1 MIASNSAGANAG
13 NMSLS
18 LDYTPND
25 PTVATS
31 VTPGN
36 KIDLRATA
44 PVSLAGTTTQEIVQE
59 IGSELRLTSTT
70 DIIAPTGWTVFYSTN
85 GNTWSDVAPTSPESW
100 ASLTHVKAK
109 GLVISEG
116 ADDSGRQIASADAA
130 AQPTAGSFPSTASA
144 SSGDGWDVF
153 FDDAGRIYN
162 IWHHNGTGSNQ
173 SIDCHL
179 RTGESC
185 GPTWPYLL
193 RSGTTP
199 AFTMHTSDQSAGWFD
214 SVEKKIWFPTVYTAS
229 GVNQVGFAC
238 IRADDITLTN
248 KWCGGS
254 AASAFISAGASQN
267 IPQNSCI
274 PTADST
280 GANFLYDCTGGL
292 AEVDGKL
299 YAWQV
304 ATGDL
309 ICIDIRLNGGA
320 GGACEAKGSMINPGS
335 ISFPNIPDAG
345 STGHRFKA
353 AVMEWGGR
361 VYGFAGARNLAVCV
375 EVATQ
380 EPCVGW
386 TTDGRTLSHAA
397 TRLFRLPSP
406 SGSIAGLCIHALN
419 TDPNCFDADGID
431 ITNTLT
437 SAFKAKLKSSYV
449 LDNDKYSNYN
459 PNYGSRIY
467 WGDTVWNGVGK
478 IYCWDFSTDSVC
490 ANWPSAGV
498 ADSNYQLTLDPSNP
512 NCLWSN
518 SHDSIIQTF
527 DARTGTESNCALP
540 APTVVFDAGAAVPR
554 MACSGEDALHSW
566 RSFALTTS
574 FSYTS
579 ATLTIKNSSGGAIT
593 GWTDVPIDN
602 DPVELSSLAVAD
614 SGLTPTFTVT
624 FVGREE
630 SGDVS
635 ARVTAVG
642 GAPQLCLTPVA
653 TLACVG
659 PTYDAG
665 LLGPRTATVTAT
677 GTAFA
682 SNGTGTPINAAT
694 QTVNIDATA
703 LSQCDGGS
711 ISGKALIGTTP
722 IVGALV
728 SLLDGSGN
736 PLNYPADWSD
746 PDFANQPITALTA
759 SDGTYSFPNLVFG
772 TYKVSFADTTAS
784 SVYTTTVTTAGT
796 GTTTDTG
803 APTALLSNLVTLKS
817 TTKAGVVNAVYA
829 STPVLTKRFDPT
841 TVAPGQSATLIFTIT
856 KADTLVKSGLGFVD
870 TLPSGLAFASSPNI
884 SSTCTTQGTASAV
897 SGVFSVTGF
906 GMGTAQS
913 SCIYQVSVVA
923 AASGSYTNDD
933 QNVTTTGLIENV
945 NATLIVPEVVA
956 GTFVCDST
964 LYFMKDRQL
973 FRQNPTS
980 TAISAIGL
988 ARTTAVIQ
996 GLGRN
1001 PNDGFLYGIVTVAGD
1016 GLTAGNIARIKS
1028 DGIAEDVGPISG
1040 VTTTVLQTVVGGDF
1054 DAQGNLVVKTG
1065 TKSPF
1070 YTINLSTRVAQAVT
1084 ITGTASSHGQ
1094 DLAFFDGKFYLNEGN
1109 DMFVVTQDEDL
1120 SWGSVSIR
1128 TNGSNSNS
1136 GEIWVNG
1143 FGELVYNVIKDTG
1156 TRGYFFAPSV
1166 EALPTSPSVTYK
1178 FDVKYNYLATD
1189 GASCNTIP
1197 KPNAF
1202 PDSTSGPMNT
1212 PQSTTLV
1219 GNDTVAFSIAGN
1231 SYPLNPAT
1239 VKLCDPETPAQVAPG
1254 CTATSVTVDDV
1265 GTYLVDASGFVTFTP
1280 VTGYT
1285 GTPDP
1290 IGYQVSDSQGNV
1302 GSSTYTP
1309 TVSNTIPIAYDDTST
1324 GDHDVNQLIDV
1335 LDNDLE
1341 GTTAPLDLTSVR
1353 LCSDLTSLEAS
1364 CTLTTLVVD
1373 GEGTYT
1379 VNTTTGVVTF
1389 DPLPT
1394 FSGVASPIKYVVEDT
1409 SDQITSAEIQVTVTA
1424 PPLPSATPDVSS
1436 GNYDTNQTISPL
1448 ANDNAGANTAPLSTS
1463 SLKLCGTNQ
1472 VAPDCVATSL
1482 VVSGVGTYTVNAGG
1496 TVTFDPLPTFV
1507 GTAPAINYQVSDLLD
1522 RVMTSTITPTVGT
1535 PPAPTASPNTS
1546 TGVYDTNQTINPLSN
1561 DSAGASSFPLVASSV
1576 KLCDPDSNP
1585 AEVSPNCSLTTLTI
1599 DGEGTYTVNPTTG
1612 VVTFN
1617 PLPTFTGTATAVNY
1631 QVKDSR
1637 DVAATS
1643 TITPT
1648 VTAPPAPVLSPDTSS
1663 GDYNLAQSKQ
1673 VLTNDTNVTA
1683 ELDETTV
1690 KLCAPFDVAP
1700 GCTLTTLPVAN
1711 QGTYEVD
1718 PITGEITFTPV
1729 ATFTGTATAVTYSV
1743 EDVLGVSAS
1752 TTYTP
1757 SVGPPPPP
1765 TASPNTSTGNYDTN
1779 QTISPLGNDAVTA
1792 TAFPLD
1798 ATTLKLCGA
1807 SETAPNCTLS
1817 TLTIAGEG
1825 TYTVNPDG
1833 TVTFDP
1839 LPTFRGTATTVNYQV
1854 SDTRGV
1860 TANSTIT
1867 ATVNPPAAPVLTADS
1882 TTGALNATQNSP
1894 VLTNDTNVDAPLDP
1908 TTVKLCKIDA
1918 PADVA
1923 PDCSL
1928 TTLTTSAGTYSVN
1941 PTTGAITF
1949 APVAGFVGTGT
1960 AVTYSV
1966 EDITGQKASITYTP
1980 TVIGVPTAQ
1989 DDVSSGKQGDVQTV
2003 NLLTNTPGLDSAA
2016 TGATLN
2022 AASVKL
2028 CGAGETPNNCT
2039 KTEVSVA
2046 GVGTYSVNSS
2056 GLMTFTPEPAYFG
2069 TPAPLS
2075 YTVSDNL
2082 GQKAT
2087 ADYTPSVFPAP
2098 NAVDDTSSGKQGAVQ
2113 AVSLISNDFAG
2124 FGSTL
2129 DPNAI
2134 TLCEPSV
2141 GQTPPDCT
2149 KTSVTI
2155 AGEGSYAI
2163 SASGEITFTP
2173 EATFVGVAT
2182 PLQYRLMDSSGQSD
2196 IASYTP
2202 TVVGPPTA
2210 VDDTSSGAY
2219 NTAQTEAVLSDDTAA
2234 NGTTLVSSSVKLCKT
2249 AAPADVAPNCTLDSL
2264 EVANQGTYSV
2274 NVNGS
2279 VTFTP
2284 LATFVGAATAVT
2296 YSVTDALGQKDSA
2309 TYTPTVAPPPA
2320 PTATADTSTGAYDVI
2335 QTIAPLGNDTA
2346 GAVAFPLDPL
2356 TVKLCGPAQTAPN
2369 CDKSNLVVANQGTY
2383 TVNAD
2388 GTVSFDPLPTFTGVA
2403 TQINYQ
2409 VSDAR
2414 GVVAA
2419 STITVTVGSPAAP
2432 TAVPDAISDTFD
2444 TNQIYNPITNDSVPA
2459 ADFPLDPTSV
2469 KLCSVGT
2476 TSGCNLTTLT
2486 VPNQGTYTVN
2496 TTTGAVTFDPL
2507 PTFTGTAT
2515 AITYSAV
2522 DSLNRLVSSTITP
2535 TVGTPPAPA
2544 ASPDALS
2551 DSYDLNQSYSPI
2563 ANDNPGTSN
2572 FPLVASTLR
2581 LCAEGTTT
2589 GCNLTTLTVANEGTY
2604 SVNTSTGVVTFNP
2617 LPTFVGVATA
2627 VTYSVSDSLNRV
2639 VSSTITP
2646 TVGPPP
2652 APTASPN
2659 TSSGDFDQNQI
2670 ISPIAND
2677 TVGAAA
2683 FPFVNSTLKLCAEGT
2698 TTGCNL
2704 TTLTI
2709 ADEGTYTVNAN
2720 GTVSFDPLPTFI
2732 GVATPINYQVADSRN
2747 QVTGSTITVTVRPP
2761 AAPQLVN
2768 DYSTGIVNTDQ
2779 VFLITGNDVAAPT
2792 LTIVPATAFLCDAT
2806 DTAPN
2811 CDSQTLTIANEGTY
2825 TLDSAG
2831 QITFVPVQDY
2841 VGTATPVR
2849 YIVEDSLGQVATAQ
2863 IFVVVTESPKPLAV
2877 DDSSS
2882 GIVNQVQTINLLS
2895 NDSSQT
2901 GYPILPAPT
2910 VLCLLDPA
2918 ETAPACTGT
2927 RVQIDGEG
2935 LLEIVNGVV
2944 TFTPETDFIGSVT
2957 AVNYVVENS
2966 YGELATAVIRITV
2979 TPPPP
2984 PAPPV
2989 VVEEKWPTA
2998 TPDKKRGSQN
3008 SMVVFTPETNDLE
3021 ADTELDP
3028 KSIMLCVSTCDAEV
3042 AEANL
3047 QLVLQQSVP
3056 EGEWSVDPSTGQV
3069 TFMPAKDW
3077 FGTVKINYVIW
3088 ALDGKMADST
3098 ITVVIEAP
3106 ETIVELA
3113 DTGFDQLQ
3121 LFIAGVLFLVFGT
3134 ALLTGSRL
3142 GRFPVTG
3149 N

>member
-1 MIASNSAGANAG
+1 
-13 NMSLS
+13 MSLS

-31 VTPGN
+31 VAPGN

-59 IGSELRLTSTT
+59 IGSDLRLTSTA
-70 DIIAPTGWTVFYSTN
+70 DIIAPSGWTVFYSTN
-85 GNTWSDVAPTSPESW
+85 GTTWSDVAPTTPAGW

-109 GLVISEG
+109 GLLISEG
-116 ADDSGRQIASADAA
+116 ADDSGRQIASTDANA
-130 AQPTAGSFPSTASA
+130 AQPTTGSFPSSGG
-144 SSGDGWDVF
+144 SSGDGWDLF
-153 FDDAGRIYN
+153 FDDGGHVYN
-162 IWHHNGTGSNQ
+162 IWHHNGGGSNQ

-193 RSGTTP
+193 RSGTSP
-199 AFTMHTSDQSAGWFD
+199 VFTMHTNEQSTGWYD
-214 SVEKKIWFPTVYTAS
+214 AVEKEIWFPTVYTAD
-229 GVNQVGFAC
+229 GLNQVGFAC
-238 IRADDITLTN
+238 IRADDMTLAN

-254 AASAFISAGASQN
+254 AATAFVSAGASQN
-267 IPQNSCI
+267 VPGNVCI
-274 PTADST
+274 PTANST
-280 GANFLYDCTGGL
+280 GSNDLYDCTGGL
-292 AEVDGKL
+292 AVVDGKL
-299 YAWQV
+299 YTWQV

-309 ICIDIRLNGGA
+309 ICVDIRLNGGA
-320 GGACEAKGSMINPGS
+320 GGACEAKGSMTTAGS
-335 ISFPNIPDAG
+335 ISFPNVADAG
-345 STGHRFKA
+345 FTGNRFRA
-353 AVMEWGGR
+353 AVMDWGGR
-361 VYGFAGARNLAVCV
+361 VYGFAGARQLAVCV

-380 EPCVGW
+380 APCAGW
-386 TTDGRTLSHAA
+386 TTDARAISNRA

-406 SGSIAGLCIHALN
+406 SGSIAGLCVTALN
-419 TDPNCFDADGID
+419 TDPNCFDASGAD
-431 ITNTLT
+431 ITSTLT
-437 SAFKAKLKSSYV
+437 TAFKAKLKSSYV
-449 LDNDKYSNYN
+449 STYDSYANYN
-459 PNYGSRIY
+459 PNSGTRIY
-467 WGDTVWNGVGK
+467 WGDTVWQGIGK
-478 IYCWDFSTDSVC
+478 IHCWDFKIDSVC
-490 ANWPSAGV
+490 TNWTTAGIP
-498 ADSNYQLTLDPSNP
+498 DSNYQITVDPTNP
-512 NCLWSN
+512 FCIWSN
-518 SHDSIIQTF
+518 SHDGLIQTY
-527 DARTGTESNCALP
+527 DAYSGQVGNCALP
-540 APTVVFDAGAAVPR
+540 APTAVFDAGAGVPR
-554 MACSGEDALHSW
+554 MACSGEDALQSW

-579 ATLTIKNSSGGAIT
+579 ATLTVKNSSGGAIT
-593 GWTDVPIDN
+593 GWTNVPISNSFVD
-602 DPVELSSLAVAD
+602 LATLAVAD

-624 FVGREE
+624 FVGRDDF
-630 SGDVS
+630 GDVS

-682 SNGTGTPINAAT
+682 SDETATPINAAT
-694 QTVNIDATA
+694 QTVNIEATA

-711 ISGKALIGTTP
+711 VSGKALIGTTP

-736 PLNYPADWSD
+736 ALNYPADWSD
-746 PDFANQPITALTA
+746 PDLANQPITALTA

-772 TYKVSFADTTAS
+772 TYKVSFADTTAN
-784 SVYTTTVTTAGT
+784 SVYTTTVTTGGS

-803 APTALLSNLVTLKS
+803 AATTLVSNVVTLS
-817 TTKAGVVNAVYA
+817 SATKAGVVNSVYA
-829 STPVLTKRFDPT
+829 STPVLTKKFEPT
-841 TVAPGQSATLIFTIT
+841 SVSPGQPAALIFTLSKSDSI
-856 KADTLVKSGLGFVD
+856 AKSGLGFVD
-870 TLPSGLAFASSPNI
+870 TLPSGLVFDTNPNI
-884 SSTCTTQGTASAV
+884 SSTCPTPGTTSAINGVFTV
-897 SGVFSVTGF
+897 SGAAMLS
-906 GMGTAQS
+906 GTT
-913 SCIYQVSVVA
+913 SCTYTVSVKA
-923 AASGSYTNDD
+923 LTAGSYTNDD
-933 QNVTTTGLIENV
+933 RNVTTTGLLENL
-945 NATLIVPEVVA
+945 NATLTVQDVAA
-956 GTFVCDST
+956 GTFICDST
-964 LYFMKDRQL
+964 LYFLKDRQL
-973 FRQNPTS
+973 FRQNPD
-980 TAISAIGL
+980 SASIFPVGS
-988 ARTTAVIQ
+988 ARSTAVINGI
-996 GLGRN
+996 GLN
-1001 PNDGFLYGIVTVAGD
+1001 PIDGFIYGIVTTGGD
-1016 GLTAGNIARIKS
+1016 GLTAGNLAKITS
-1028 DGIAEDVGPISG
+1028 DGVAQDMGPISG
-1040 VTTTVLQTVVGGDF
+1040 VLTSDMTAIVGGAF
-1054 DAQGNLVVKTG
+1054 DGSGNFVVKKSG
-1065 TKSPF
+1065 GSPF
-1070 YTINLSTRVAQAVT
+1070 YSIDVATRAAQTVT
-1084 ITGTASSHGQ
+1084 ITGTTPANTQ
-1094 DLAFFDGKFYLNEGN
+1094 DLAFFGGKFYLQASTTL
-1109 DMFVVTQDEDL
+1109 FKVTQDPAPDY
-1120 SWGSVSIR
+1120 SWASVSLVNV
-1128 TNGSNSNS
+1128 TPNAGNS
-1136 GEIWVNG
+1136 GEIYVNG
-1143 FGELVYNVIKDTG
+1143 FGELLYNSIRDTG
-1156 TRGYFFAPSV
+1156 TRAFYFAPSADTLASSSSV
-1166 EALPTSPSVTYK
+1166 SFKYNVSYGTTGTDGTSCNRVPLPTALPDVTTGPL
-1178 FDVKYNYLATD
+1178 NTAQT
-1189 GASCNTIP
+1189 AS
-1197 KPNAF
+1197 
-1202 PDSTSGPMNT
+1202 
-1212 PQSTTLV
+1212 LV
-1219 GNDTVAFSIAGN
+1219 TNDKVAVSIAGN
-1231 SYPLNPAT
+1231 SYALNPAT
-1239 VKLCDPETPAQVAPG
+1239 VKLCDPETPAEVAPD
-1254 CTATSVTVDDV
+1254 CTATSVTVDGV
-1265 GTYLVDASGFVTFTP
+1265 GTYSVDASGFVTFTP

-1290 IGYQVSDSQGNV
+1290 LGYQVADTQGNV

-1324 GDHDVNQLIDV
+1324 GAHDVNQPIDV

-1341 GTTAPLDLTSVR
+1341 GTTAPLDPTSVR
-1353 LCSDLTSLEAS
+1353 LCSDLTSVEAS

-1394 FSGVASPIKYVVEDT
+1394 FTGVASPIKYVVEDT

-1436 GNYDTNQTISPL
+1436 DNYDTNQTISPL

-1522 RVMTSTITPTVGT
+1522 RVITSTITPTVGT

-1546 TGVYDTNQTINPLSN
+1546 TGAYDTNQTINPLSN

-1576 KLCDPDSNP
+1576 KLCDPDSDP

-1673 VLTNDTNVTA
+1673 VLTNDTNFTA

-1700 GCTLTTLPVAN
+1700 DCTLTTLTVAN

-1718 PITGEITFTPV
+1718 PVTGEITFTPV
-1729 ATFTGTATAVTYSV
+1729 DTFTGTATAVTYSV

-1825 TYTVNPDG
+1825 TYTVNSDG

-1839 LPTFRGTATTVNYQV
+1839 LPTFSGTATTVNYQV

-1860 TANSTIT
+1860 VANSTIT

-1882 TTGALNATQNSP
+1882 TTGALNATQNSS

-1908 TTVKLCKIDA
+1908 TTVKLCKIEA

-1949 APVAGFVGTGT
+1949 TPVAGFVGTGT
-1960 AVTYSV
+1960 AVTYSA
-1966 EDITGQKASITYTP
+1966 EDITGQKASTTYTP
-1980 TVIGVPTAQ
+1980 TVIAVPTAQ

-2016 TGATLN
+2016 TGATLD

-2039 KTEVSVA
+2039 KTEVAVA

-2113 AVSLISNDFAG
+2113 VVSLISNDFAG

-2234 NGTTLVSSSVKLCKT
+2234 AGTTLVSSSVKLCKT

-2320 PTATADTSTGAYDVI
+2320 PMATADTSTGAYDVI

-2346 GAVAFPLDPL
+2346 GAVAFPIDPL

-2369 CDKSNLVVANQGTY
+2369 CDKSSLVVANQGTY

-2444 TNQIYNPITNDSVPA
+2444 TNQIYNPIANDTVPA

-2486 VPNQGTYTVN
+2486 VPNQGTYTVD

-2589 GCNLTTLTVANEGTY
+2589 GCNLTSLTVPNEGTY

-2617 LPTFVGVATA
+2617 LPTFFGVATA

-2792 LTIVPATAFLCDAT
+2792 LTIVPATAFLCEAT

-2863 IFVVVTESPKPLAV
+2863 IFVVVTETPKPLAV

-2895 NDSSQT
+2895 NDSSPT
-2901 GYPILPAPT
+2901 GYPIVPAPT

-3028 KSIMLCVSTCDAEV
+3028 KSIMLCVSACDAEV

-3088 ALDGKMADST
+3088 ALDGKMAHST